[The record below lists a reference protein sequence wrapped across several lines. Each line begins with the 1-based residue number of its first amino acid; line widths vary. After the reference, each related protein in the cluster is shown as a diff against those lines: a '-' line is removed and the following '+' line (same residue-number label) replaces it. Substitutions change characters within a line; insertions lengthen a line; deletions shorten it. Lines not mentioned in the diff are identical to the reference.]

1 MASEMMDALMALCDE
16 KHIDQLLL
24 LDRLEQTLAKSYADT
39 LECEYGARVT
49 IDRTTGNIY
58 VYELI
63 PVGEPNEEGEYE
75 EFDELDV
82 TPDDTSRFAAMAVKN
97 EINEIVHLAK
107 RQQICEE
114 FQDRIGDIITGTVL
128 QSTPDFTIV
137 KIREGVEAELPHYS
151 AKKILAAQRRREELD
166 VVLTELPQEINERPK
181 GERYVHNQ
189 RVKAVIIGVRDP
201 LNNKQPARGDRQRP
215 SIIVSRTAP
224 ELIARLFE
232 LEVPEVYDGVVRI
245 KSIAR
250 DPGERAKVAV
260 TSLDEK
266 LDPVGACVGPK
277 GSRVRTVVQELHNE
291 RVDVVL
297 WDPDPA
303 KFIANALS
311 PAKVSNVIIDNT
323 DDRKYATV
331 IVPNDQLS
339 LTIGKGGQ
347 NARLAANLT
356 GYHIDI
362 KDESLAK
369 RVLEELNLTDK
380 VDELLA
386 HETLEV
392 KPQENVVEEAICEY
406 VDEDGVQCQNPAR
419 EGSQFCDLHS
429 LDEDMF
435 DDVEVTDDPD
445 SLIQA

>member
-75 EFDELDV
+75 EFDEVDV

-445 SLIQA
+445 SLI

>member
-75 EFDELDV
+75 EFDEVDV